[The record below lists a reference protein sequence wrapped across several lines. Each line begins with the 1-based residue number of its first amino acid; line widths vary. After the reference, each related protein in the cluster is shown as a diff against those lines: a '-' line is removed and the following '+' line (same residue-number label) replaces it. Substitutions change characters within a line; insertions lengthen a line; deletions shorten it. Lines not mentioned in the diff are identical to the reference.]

1 MIEKITV
8 DHVTFVS
15 DRSFEDVLQAFH
27 EQVGSLE
34 ETGWSAIAAASEDTA
49 DLEQRVKKVLGPSGF
64 TRFLTI
70 DHGEWVSMRGTP
82 TKFIQFTLGN
92 PLIAITMM
100 QHHIEAGLDV
110 PVRLSIYEHPDGKV
124 RLVFNTPSSLM
135 SGLKNVEVEAAALK
149 LDAKM
154 MALGEVVTGAKA

>member
-70 DHGEWVSMRGTP
+70 E
-82 TKFIQFTLGN
+82 
-92 PLIAITMM
+92 
-100 QHHIEAGLDV
+100 LD
-110 PVRLSIYEHPDGKV
+110 L
-124 RLVFNTPSSLM
+124 
-135 SGLKNVEVEAAALK
+135 
-149 LDAKM
+149 
-154 MALGEVVTGAKA
+154 